1 MIQGSNMT
9 GSHKGMRKG
18 ISLVEMLIAIV
29 LFGVL
34 AVVSFKYSK
43 NYINTDLAAKQARV
57 SALIEQ
63 ATQLSTAYDVYAVK
77 FGTEPTDIY
86 DLNASNAK
94 ILTEIPVTITEIGT
108 TGWSLETGTD
118 YTGSGNN
125 DIAFSFPVT
134 NATPST
140 SNEEYCAVFNNIID
154 SSLSLDVI
162 DGQNFGLA
170 PAQNSA
176 LGNAFCFGTGLT
188 IEIVFIK
195 EAN

>member
-1 MIQGSNMT
+1 MLQGSNMT
-9 GSHKGMRKG
+9 RSHRGMRSG

-34 AVVSFKYSK
+34 AVISFKYSK

-63 ATQLSTAYDVYAVK
+63 ATQLSIAYDVYSVK
-77 FGTEPTDIY
+77 FGTAPTDII
-86 DLNASNAK
+86 DLNSSNAK
-94 ILTEIPVTITEIGT
+94 ILTDIPVAITEIGT
-108 TGWSLETGTD
+108 GWSLEAGTY
-118 YTGSGNN
+118 YTGSANS

-134 NATPST
+134 NVTPST

-154 SSLSLDVI
+154 TSLSLDVI
-162 DGQNFGLA
+162 DTQDFALSSVQYA
-170 PAQNSA
+170 A
-176 LGNAFCFGTGLT
+176 LGDAVCFGTGAT